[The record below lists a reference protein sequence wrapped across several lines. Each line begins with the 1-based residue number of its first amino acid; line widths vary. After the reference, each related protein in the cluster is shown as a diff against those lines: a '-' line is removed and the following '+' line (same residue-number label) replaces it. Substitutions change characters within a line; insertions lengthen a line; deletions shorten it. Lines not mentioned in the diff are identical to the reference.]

1 MIPMTGP
8 GNKRLLAALEANW
21 QAEMEGHHTYT
32 AFAKDE
38 VDPQRRN
45 ALRGLAAAERH
56 HADLWAGRIQELG
69 APAPQYTGH
78 PSGQAGSFANRVGG
92 ADLALR
98 RLEINEARD
107 IYSRWGLD
115 PNDSLLLY
123 DGNTS
128 GDCRRDCFASRAFR
142 SRSCKVAYNNSL
154 LVEQRIRDDLDWCAR
169 RSGYLRHRQV
179 LATRNQRSKL
189 LYNRLSVEVLVT

>member
-1 MIPMTGP
+1 MTGP

-98 RLEINEARD
+98 RLEIDEARD
-107 IYSRWGLD
+107 IARYGKQAEGPWRQAHPTGGKCGCETKM
-115 PNDSLLLY
+115 LLSFRVT
-123 DGNTS
+123 GS
-128 GDCRRDCFASRAFR
+128 R
-142 SRSCKVAYNNSL
+142 SRTLMLLSCPVPETL
-154 LVEQRIRDDLDWCAR
+154 
-169 RSGYLRHRQV
+169 
-179 LATRNQRSKL
+179 
-189 LYNRLSVEVLVT
+189 